1 LRTSRKKRR
10 YGSERARSGKRR
22 QKASHRDYDGDS
34 SFEKSRLQ
42 DADEV
47 EAGEIDDVCE
57 EEFAVEKEFED
68 LLSYNKGSGGGM
80 AVGNVG
86 SSGQAFQRHGNP
98 SVQQQQML
106 LQQQQ
111 LMMQQ
116 QQQVYQQGHNTM
128 NYNGGNMG
136 GLIGSNSYQGYNQQY
151 GNQQGNMMH
160 KNVGHQGGKSN
171 NASGIY

>member
-1 LRTSRKKRR
+1 
-10 YGSERARSGKRR
+10 
-22 QKASHRDYDGDS
+22 
-34 SFEKSRLQ
+34 
-42 DADEV
+42 
-47 EAGEIDDVCE
+47 VCE

-80 AVGNVG
+80 VAGNVG
-86 SSGQAFQRHGNP
+86 SSGQAFHRHGIP
-98 SVQQQQML
+98 SIQQQQML

-116 QQQVYQQGHNTM
+116 QQQQQQQVYQQSHNTM

-136 GLIGSNSYQGYNQQY
+136 GLIGSNNYQGYNQQY
-151 GNQQGNMMH
+151 GNQQGTMMH